1 MYTDLLLF
9 STAILH
15 QPYTEAL
22 HMPVYVLIKLFEK
35 GGKIIDKLMSGGKP
49 KTMYE
54 GLKKESALA
63 TILEARKE
71 KLREKNKME
80 QLNNE

>member
-15 QPYTEAL
+15 QPYREAL
-22 HMPVYVLIKLFEK
+22 HMPVYELIKLFEK
-35 GGKIIDKLMSGGKP
+35 SGRIIDRLFSGAKP
-49 KTMYE
+49 KTMHE
-54 GLKKESALA
+54 GLDKNSALA

-71 KLREKNKME
+71 KLREKNKTE
-80 QLNNE
+80 QLQS